1 MGVAGAWISP
11 SPSHG
16 LAPDSG
22 GVKAPSLVKQDGGKN
37 KQIVGGISS
46 SEGVLT
52 GDPND
57 GVKWRVTVP
66 GSQVKN
72 SDTLTIKEEH
82 KQDGSTFTVKENGVT
97 LYRVRDTA
105 ECLREPSASDCSQT
119 LYPEAGGA
127 GGKTTVKIDDDA
139 DTVDV
144 TYANGANFTDEYVYV
159 LEVDLKVKEKIL
171 PGTYFSNKAQ
181 INERPVFGFFSSGD
195 GNGSSV
201 GGIQIEKTFGG
212 APPPGGRVP
221 QALPNQRPG
230 RPVPPDAVFTVRYR
244 YTYEGEER
252 SGTLELKSPNWSR
265 VLYNVP
271 DGSVVTF
278 TEDEPTVAGVNFG
291 DPEFSGQGV
300 TDGVPDA
307 RSAQVTVSPT
317 PGPFR
322 GITRVRL
329 KNPIATPLAVV
340 DVTPGVCSADS
351 TQPSDPTVKIV
362 QSLDITYSEPQ
373 ITKEGNQAT
382 VTITAR
388 PNPRSG
394 KVIDEKNLPEG
405 WKANG
410 DGSFTFTKTVTQP
423 NCAAVPAIPVVKAG
437 VCPVD
442 STTPS
447 QPSVTGIEDT
457 DVIDY
462 GEPVVAVDGDRV
474 SVTVTATAKSGS
486 RIDTANLPEG
496 WAVVGGVVTY
506 KTTVTQPKCVVPV
519 APKIDVGTCPADSL
533 TPTPPTASFDPVEG
547 VEFSEPKIEVK
558 DGKVTVTATAT
569 AKAGFQFGGVLPE
582 GWTRVDETTAT
593 FTTTKDQP
601 VCEAPTPTP
610 TPTPTP
616 IPTVTP
622 TPTVTPSPTPTVT
635 PTPTPTPTVTV
646 TPTPVRPLTPPVK
659 PGLPKTGA

>member
-1 MGVAGAWISP
+1 MGVAGAGVSP
-11 SPSHG
+11 PPSHG

-22 GVKAPSLVKQDGGKN
+22 GMKAPSLVKQDGGKN
-37 KQIVGGISS
+37 KPLVGGRNAD
-46 SEGVLT
+46 GVLT
-52 GDPND
+52 GDPAD
-57 GVKWRVTVP
+57 GVKWRVTVA
-66 GSQVKN
+66 GRELNN

-105 ECLREPSASDCSQT
+105 ECLREPSAPDCSQT

-171 PGTYFSNKAQ
+171 PGTHFGNKAQ
-181 INERPVFGFFSSGD
+181 INERPVFGFVSSGD
-195 GNGSSV
+195 GNSSSV
-201 GGIQIEKTFGG
+201 GRIQIEKTFGG
-212 APPPGGRVP
+212 GPPPGGNVP

-230 RPVPPDAVFTVRYR
+230 RPIPDDAVFTVRYR

-252 SGTLELKSPNWSR
+252 SGKLDLKGPNWSR
-265 VLYNVP
+265 VLFNVP
-271 DGSVVTF
+271 AGSVVTL
-278 TEDEPTVAGVNFG
+278 TEDEPAVEGVNFG

-307 RSAQVTVSPT
+307 RSAQVTVSRT
-317 PGPFR
+317 PGPFTET
-322 GITRVRL
+322 TRVRL
-329 KNPIATPLAVV
+329 KNPIARQLAVV

-351 TQPSDPTVKIV
+351 TQPSDLTVNIG
-362 QSLDITYSEPQ
+362 QSEDITYSEPQ

-388 PNPRSG
+388 PAPNSG

-447 QPSVTGIEDT
+447 RPSVTGVEDT

-462 GEPVVAVDGDRV
+462 GEPIVAVDGDRV
-474 SVTVTATAKSGS
+474 TVTVTATAKSGS

-496 WAVVGGVVTY
+496 WTVVDGVVTY
-506 KTTVTQPKCVVPV
+506 TTTVTQPKCVAPVVPR
-519 APKIDVGTCPADSL
+519 IDVGVCPADSL
-533 TPTPPTASFDPVEG
+533 TPSAPSAVFDPVEG
-547 VEFSEPKIEVK
+547 VEFSVPKVEVTA
-558 DGKVTVTATAT
+558 GKVTVTATAT

-582 GWTRVDETTAT
+582 GWTRVDETSAT

-601 VCEAPTPTP
+601 VCGAPTPTP

-616 IPTVTP
+616 SPTQ
-622 TPTVTPSPTPTVT
+622 TPTVT

-646 TPTPVRPLTPPVK
+646 TPTPVRPLPPPVK

>member
-1 MGVAGAWISP
+1 M
-11 SPSHG
+11 
-16 LAPDSG
+16 
-22 GVKAPSLVKQDGGKN
+22 KAPGLVKQDGGIN
-37 KQIVGGISS
+37 KKIVGVNTDN
-46 SEGVLT
+46 EGVLT
-52 GDPND
+52 GDPTD
-57 GVKWRVTVP
+57 GVKWTITVP
-66 GSQVKN
+66 GGDLKD
-72 SDTLTIKEEH
+72 SDTLTIKDSY
-82 KQDGSTFTVKENGVT
+82 KLTGSTFTVKENGVS
-97 LYRVRDTA
+97 LYRVRNTA
-105 ECLREPSASDCSQT
+105 ECRQNTTAPDCSQS

-127 GGKTTVKIDDDA
+127 GGKATVKIDDDA

-171 PGTYFSNKAQ
+171 PGTYFKNEAQ
-181 INERPVFGFFSSGD
+181 INGKSARGFVIKEAGAEP
-195 GNGSSV
+195 GV
-201 GGIQIEKTFGG
+201 GTVVLSKTFGDRIG
-212 APPPGGRVP
+212 PPPPINPPQFLPRP
-221 QALPNQRPG
+221 QALPQGPGGNQ
-230 RPVPPDAVFTVRYR
+230 VPDDAVFTVHYR
-244 YTYEGEER
+244 YTHESEER
-252 SGTLELKSPNWSR
+252 SGTLEIKGPQWTSE
-265 VLYNVP
+265 LYNVP
-271 DGSVVTF
+271 VGAVVTL
-278 TEDEPTVAGVNFG
+278 TEDEPAVAGVNFG
-291 DPEFSGQGV
+291 DPEFSGRGV

-307 RSAQVTVSPT
+307 RSAQVTVPAAGGGLPAKT
-317 PGPFR
+317 VV
-322 GITRVRL
+322 TL
-329 KNPIATPLAVV
+329 KNPIARQLAVV

-351 TQPSDPTVKIV
+351 TQPSDPTVNIG
-362 QSLDITYSEPQ
+362 QSEEVTYSEPQ

-388 PNPRSG
+388 PAPRSG

-506 KTTVTQPKCVVPV
+506 TTTVTQPKCVVPV

-569 AKAGFQFGGVLPE
+569 AKPGFQFGGVLPE

-593 FTTTKDQP
+593 FTVVKDQP

-610 TPTPTP
+610 SPTPM
-616 IPTVTP
+616 
-622 TPTVTPSPTPTVT
+622 PSPSPSPTVT
-635 PTPTPTPTVTV
+635 PTPTPTI
-646 TPTPVRPLTPPVK
+646 TPTPTPARPLPPPVK